1 MNDSRISGFH
11 KLSIAARIEELQRRG
26 LLTPGEVAA
35 LKNGGQVLLSAD
47 ADRMIENVLGTF
59 GLPLAIAANFVVN
72 GRACIVPM
80 VVEEPSVV
88 AGCSAAAKLALP
100 DGFSVSSKEA
110 LLAGQIYI
118 TGMTDPTAAAAE
130 LMRRKTEIL
139 TAANAV
145 HPGMEAYGGGARDL
159 EVRHLKLLDGSSAL
173 AIHILVATGNAMGA
187 NVVNTICESLAPR
200 ISEICGGDAAL
211 KILSNLADRSLLTA
225 NVRYRLDSLASVDF
239 AAEVVRDRIIM
250 ASNIASADPYRAATH
265 NKGIMN
271 GIDALAIATG
281 NDWRAIEAGAHAYAS
296 LSGRYQ
302 PLAVWRRGA
311 DGDLHGTLTMP
322 IRAATVGGTAQ
333 VNPAVA
339 LGLRMIGVES
349 AQELGELMAAVGL
362 AQNFAALRALAG
374 SGIQAGHMHLHARHK
389 SAPGTTALKP
399 EDVQGSAAG
408 KVILLGEHAVVYGK
422 HALAL
427 PIENAVTARVT
438 RGASHGDPFCRKIL
452 QVVCEQLG
460 LDAAALA
467 VEVNCQLPIGMGLGS
482 SAAIAVAI
490 ARAVSASHRL
500 NLDDERI
507 NSVAFGCEK
516 LAHGNPSG
524 IDNSIATY
532 GQAMLFSNAAGL
544 AIEKIQLAETPP
556 IVIALSSRQGLT
568 HEQVA
573 AVGERSARTSAQ
585 YAAVFEQIDALSIA
599 GAAALKTASY
609 TELGA
614 LMNICHGLLNALQ
627 VSTPE
632 IENIVGIAR
641 SAGAAG
647 AKLTGAGGGG
657 AVVVLCPDATETVT
671 AALTSAGIVSL
682 TLTGNRDA

>member
-1 MNDSRISGFH
+1 
-11 KLSIAARIEELQRRG
+11 
-26 LLTPGEVAA
+26 
-35 LKNGGQVLLSAD
+35 
-47 ADRMIENVLGTF
+47 
-59 GLPLAIAANFVVN
+59 
-72 GRACIVPM
+72 
-80 VVEEPSVV
+80 
-88 AGCSAAAKLALP
+88 
-100 DGFSVSSKEA
+100 
-110 LLAGQIYI
+110 
-118 TGMTDPTAAAAE
+118 
-130 LMRRKTEIL
+130 
-139 TAANAV
+139 
-145 HPGMEAYGGGARDL
+145 
-159 EVRHLKLLDGSSAL
+159 
-173 AIHILVATGNAMGA
+173 
-187 NVVNTICESLAPR
+187 
-200 ISEICGGDAAL
+200 
-211 KILSNLADRSLLTA
+211 
-225 NVRYRLDSLASVDF
+225 
-239 AAEVVRDRIIM
+239 
-250 ASNIASADPYRAATH
+250 
-265 NKGIMN
+265 
-271 GIDALAIATG
+271 
-281 NDWRAIEAGAHAYAS
+281 
-296 LSGRYQ
+296 
-302 PLAVWRRGA
+302 
-311 DGDLHGTLTMP
+311 
-322 IRAATVGGTAQ
+322 
-333 VNPAVA
+333 
-339 LGLRMIGVES
+339 
-349 AQELGELMAAVGL
+349 
-362 AQNFAALRALAG
+362 
-374 SGIQAGHMHLHARHK
+374 
-389 SAPGTTALKP
+389 
-399 EDVQGSAAG
+399 
-408 KVILLGEHAVVYGK
+408 
-422 HALAL
+422 
-427 PIENAVTARVT
+427 
-438 RGASHGDPFCRKIL
+438 
-452 QVVCEQLG
+452 
-460 LDAAALA
+460 
-467 VEVNCQLPIGMGLGS
+467 VNCQLPIGMGLGS

-507 NSVAFGCEK
+507 NSVAVGCEK